1 MNAQTTINSLTHFCK
16 TTSGDP
22 FIWLGNSGTYKWSRS
37 KETNQGIING
47 VVRKLAAID
56 VNGNQI
62 WVVAG
67 SLKIDHDGSILR
79 FTGLSKKMQLKIVE
93 SNPIDSQLINDVIIS

>member
-67 SLKIDHDGSILR
+67 SLKIDHNGTINNIWKEFNPQIKKL
-79 FTGLSKKMQLKIVE
+79 LSKKIPRGKT
-93 SNPIDSQLINDVIIS
+93 N